1 MKSKAVK
8 VAVIGISILLIL
20 LIAGIVYVKTLMNT
34 NTIYDNIFINDVNVS
49 KMTVEQAETALK
61 DKFKYGELVLKRKML
76 SLLKTY
82 RKLVFPMI

>member
-8 VAVIGISILLIL
+8 VVIIGISILLIL

-49 KMTVEQAETALK
+49 KMTVEQAETDLK
-61 DKFKYGELVLKRKML
+61 EKFKYGEL
-76 SLLKTY
+76 LLK
-82 RKLVFPMI
+82 KEDV